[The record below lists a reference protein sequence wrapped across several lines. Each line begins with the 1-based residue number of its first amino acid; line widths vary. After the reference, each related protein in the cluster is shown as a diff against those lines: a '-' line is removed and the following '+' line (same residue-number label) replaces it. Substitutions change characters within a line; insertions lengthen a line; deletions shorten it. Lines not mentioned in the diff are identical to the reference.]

1 LLASFEIK
9 SGETSL
15 AEKTYLPKQWLMT
28 KQDSSITF
36 GLNKQ
41 TSIPDTLIITY
52 MDGTSEE
59 IKLSGES
66 VISL

>member
-1 LLASFEIK
+1 
-9 SGETSL
+9 
-15 AEKTYLPKQWLMT
+15 MT